1 MGKKAPKAPAAPDP
15 MQSAEAQA
23 QVNRLNQFFPGGGS
37 LLYGQ
42 YDAGGNFMPDYD
54 HNAVQLLESPYQKRS
69 REVSEQL
76 SLQLANLLGGGNLN
90 LPKIQSS
97 IDFSGINRIPTIDD
111 FSRDAK
117 QVEDATYNKIA
128 NLLRPEFEKRRTKR
142 ENDLVNQGIPMGSDA
157 YGKEFDALTDNENET
172 LQSAAQDAVAAGRAE
187 QQRLFANAMAA
198 RQAQV
203 NDQLQSLGLNN
214 SARSSMLQEL
224 ASLLGG
230 QQFTPSQFYGGIQ
243 TPGVDVLGTINNNYA
258 GQLNSYNNRLA
269 QQRQSLQ
276 SIANL
281 GSSLFGFL

>member
-1 MGKKAPKAPAAPDP
+1 MGKKAPKAPAPPDP

-37 LLYGQ
+37 LLYGR
-42 YDAGGNFMPDYD
+42 YDTGGNFAPNYN
-54 HNAVQLLESPYQKRS
+54 HNAVQLQESPYQQRS
-69 REVSEQL
+69 REITEQL
-76 SLQLANLLGGGNLN
+76 SLQLANMLGGNIT
-90 LPKIQSS
+90 LPSMQSS
-97 IDFSGINRIPTIDD
+97 IDYSGIGRLPTIDD
-111 FSRDAK
+111 FSRDAR
-117 QVEDATYNKIA
+117 QVEDATYNRIA

-142 ENDLVNQGIPMGSDA
+142 GNDLTNQGIPMGAEA
-157 YGKEFDALTDNENET
+157 YSKEFDALTDNENET
-172 LQSAAQDAVAAGRAE
+172 LQAAAQDAVAAGRAE
-187 QQRLFANAMAA
+187 QQRLFANAMAS
-198 RQAQV
+198 RQTQV

-243 TPGVDVLGTINNNYA
+243 TPGVDVLSTINNNYA
-258 GQLNSYNNRLA
+258 GQMNSYNNRLA